1 MKKFVKLKPFIS
13 NTIWAG
19 TKLAE
24 AKAIDPSEKV
34 GETWEIS
41 SLDGK
46 SSLIGDKPLSD
57 FAKLTYL
64 TKFIDTSDNL
74 SVQVHPTDEFAL
86 ANENSIGKS
95 EYWIILDA
103 KPDSGIFLGFKNG
116 VTKKEFFNAVES
128 QLPVQ
133 NFLNYIPVRR
143 GDFFYVPAGT
153 VHSIGAGIT
162 LCEVQQSS
170 GVTYRVWD
178 WNRLGS
184 NGNPRE
190 LHIEKA
196 KSVLNF
202 NPSLNDEL
210 ERYCRRDLLNSVGI
224 VNLLDRADFKV
235 ELYSNMSQK
244 DLHINLSAKS
254 SIVVLSGSISGEAD
268 LKQYESG
275 IALDDGLLELELSPN
290 CSFLIVSEN

>member
-1 MKKFVKLKPFIS
+1 M
-13 NTIWAG
+13 
-19 TKLAE
+19 
-24 AKAIDPSEKV
+24 
-34 GETWEIS
+34 
-41 SLDGK
+41 
-46 SSLIGDKPLSD
+46 
-57 FAKLTYL
+57 
-64 TKFIDTSDNL
+64 
-74 SVQVHPTDEFAL
+74 
-86 ANENSIGKS
+86 
-95 EYWIILDA
+95 
-103 KPDSGIFLGFKNG
+103 
-116 VTKKEFFNAVES
+116 
-128 QLPVQ
+128 
-133 NFLNYIPVRR
+133 
-143 GDFFYVPAGT
+143 
-153 VHSIGAGIT
+153 
-162 LCEVQQSS
+162 
-170 GVTYRVWD
+170 WD
-178 WNRLGS
+178 WNRVGID
-184 NGNPRE
+184 GKPRE

-244 DLHINLSAKS
+244 DLHINLNAKS